1 MSVWDELTGQREA
14 IAVFQSAAR
23 SALVAAQNATVSDGS
38 AMTHSWLI
46 TGPPGSGRSNLAYAF
61 AAALLSPGTGEGDDA
76 TARQVAAR
84 THPDLGV
91 LATEG
96 VIIKME
102 DVRKIVAS
110 SQFSPSVSRYR
121 VMVIEDADRMA
132 ERTSNVLL
140 KALEEPPPRT
150 VWILCAPSE
159 ADLIPTIRSRVRTV
173 RLRIPSVDE
182 VAELLVRRNGVD
194 PASAERAAR
203 ESQSHIGMAQ
213 RLATNAD
220 ARQRRSQTLQLALG
234 ISTVSDAVLAAGTL
248 LELAADDAKAITQ
261 ERDAQERA
269 NALRSLGVEPGGTI
283 PAALRSQLKAMEDD
297 QKRRATR
304 SLRDGIDR
312 ILVDLLSLYRDVL
325 LLQLGAPTE
334 PVNLAIR
341 SELEAAASSST
352 AASTLAALD
361 AIAAAR
367 ERIDGNVAP
376 ALALESMLI
385 TARRGP

>member
-352 AASTLAALD
+352 AASTLATLD